1 MVIIDC
7 REGESGWC
15 LFLLGLP
22 PPPPWGHSAPVA
34 PPPDTPFPFPLIG
47 GSPTRGD
54 AGTYGAGGYTPIGSR
69 ALFHP
74 FKTGAP
80 LLVPAHPHS
89 HPVLLPLVHSLRGAI
104 AHYRALT
111 ARSPVPH
118 PYIGVRPQSPSPAA
132 VFLCGC
138 PAWHLPCSSGYFLY
152 PVALRHVF
160 GLGGS

>member
-7 REGESGWC
+7 REGESGTC

-47 GSPTRGD
+47 GSPTRGGT
-54 AGTYGAGGYTPIGSR
+54 ATYGAWVTPPIGSR
-69 ALFHP
+69 SLLPP
-74 FKTGAP
+74 FETGAP
-80 LLVPAHPHS
+80 LLVAAPSLS
-89 HPVLLPLVHSLRGAI
+89 HPVLLPLVHSLHRAI

-111 ARSPVPH
+111 ARLPVPH
-118 PYIGVRPQSPSPAA
+118 PYIGVRPQSSSPGV
-132 VFLCGC
+132 VFLYGC
-138 PAWHLPCSSGYFLY
+138 PAWHLPCFSGYFLY

-160 GLGGS
+160 GLRRS